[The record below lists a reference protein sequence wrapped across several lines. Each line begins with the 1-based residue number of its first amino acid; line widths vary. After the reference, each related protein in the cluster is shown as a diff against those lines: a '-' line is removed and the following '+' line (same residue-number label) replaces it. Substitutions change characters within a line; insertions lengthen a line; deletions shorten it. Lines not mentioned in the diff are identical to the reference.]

1 MRLPTDWLVMQAPI
15 VEGIVESLR
24 IGVGFLWTA
33 AWAII
38 MGLVV
43 TSLVQVYVSKER
55 MARVLGDGDLT
66 GLTRATA
73 FGAASSGCSFGAVAI
88 GKGLFK
94 KGAHAVNFLAFMFAS
109 TNLIVELGL
118 MILILLGWEFLLAEL
133 LGGLVLIAV
142 MAVLVHLTLPENRF
156 EQVREELNQR
166 DQEHGITED
175 PTCGME
181 GKDEYSLMT
190 DGGETLKFCSEGC
203 METYQQEAASSGGW
217 RDELLSWGGWYK
229 VGNQYRKEWSMIW
242 TDIIAGFLISGF
254 VIVFV
259 PQWVWNTLFLQGD
272 GLLVSAENAIMGV
285 AIAVISFVGSMGN
298 VPFAVALWGGGI
310 SFAGVIAFVYAD
322 LITIPVLNVYRKYYG
337 WTVML
342 YILGVFF
349 VTMAFTGFLMEEL
362 FDVLGIVPDFAG
374 GQTATEQEYFEI
386 NYTFYLNIIAFALSG
401 VLLYVYRRG
410 LGAPGQHRDPVC
422 GMRTDDDGPST
433 TYDGETYY
441 FCSTAC
447 KRAFEETPAEIA
459 GESPRGSD
467 SESSHE

>member
-1 MRLPTDWLVMQAPI
+1 MIALTQEILEA
-15 VEGIVESLR
+15 LR
-24 IGVGFLWTA
+24 IGIGFLWTG

-38 MGLVV
+38 MGLAI

-55 MARVLGDGDLT
+55 MAAMLGTGDLS
-66 GLTRATA
+66 GVTRATL

-133 LGGLVLIAV
+133 LGGVILIAV
-142 MAVLVHLTLPENRF
+142 MALIVHLTLPENLFDR
-156 EQVREELNQR
+156 VREELNQQ
-166 DQEHGITED
+166 DHEQGVMED

-181 GKDEYSLMT
+181 GKDEYSLVT
-190 DGGETLKFCSEGC
+190 DDGETLTFCSAGC
-203 METYQQEAASSGGW
+203 METYQQEVSSSAGW

-229 VGNQYRKEWSMIW
+229 IGNQYRKEWSMIW
-242 TDIIAGFLISGF
+242 KDVIAGFLISGF

-259 PQWVWNTLFLQGD
+259 PQRIWNALFLQGD
-272 GLLVSAENAIMGV
+272 SLLVTAENAIMGV
-285 AIAVISFVGSMGN
+285 TIAVLSFVGSMGN

-337 WTVML
+337 WKVML

-349 VTMAFTGFLMEEL
+349 VTMAFTGFLMELL
-362 FDVLGIVPDFAG
+362 FDAFGIVPDLAG
-374 GQTATEQEYFEI
+374 GETATEQTYFEL
-386 NYTFYLNIIAFALSG
+386 NYTLYLNVIAFVLSG
-401 VLLYVYRRG
+401 FLLYVYRRG
-410 LGAPGQHRDPVC
+410 LGAPGQYRDPVC
-422 GMRTDDDGPST
+422 GMRTDDSSPT
-433 TYDGETYY
+433 LTYDGETYY
-441 FCSTAC
+441 FCSGTC
-447 KRAFEETPAEIA
+447 RRTFQQTPEEYAHEHPLVH
-459 GESPRGSD
+459 S
-467 SESSHE
+467 SEDGDHAHH

>member
-66 GLTRATA
+66 GLTKATL

-94 KGAHAVNFLAFMFAS
+94 KGAHTVNFLAFMFAS

-118 MILILLGWEFLLAEL
+118 MILVLLGWEFLLAEL

-142 MAVLVHLTLPENRF
+142 MAVIVHVTLPKSLFDE
-156 EQVREELNQR
+156 VRDELNER
-166 DQEHGITED
+166 DREHGITED

-181 GKDEYSLMT
+181 GQKEHTIVT
-190 DGGETLKFCSEGC
+190 DGGETLRFCSEGC
-203 METYQQEAASSGGW
+203 LESYRQQTASSGNW
-217 RDELLSWGGWYK
+217 RDELRSWGGWYK
-229 VGNQYRKEWSMIW
+229 LGNQYRKEWSMLW
-242 TDIIAGFLISGF
+242 TDVVAGFLISGF

-259 PQWVWNTLFLQGD
+259 PQWVWNRLFVQGD
-272 GLLVSAENAIMGV
+272 GLLVTAENAVMGV
-285 AIAVISFVGSMGN
+285 
-298 VPFAVALWGGGI
+298 AVALWGGGV

-322 LITIPVLNVYRKYYG
+322 LITVPVLNVYRKYYG
-337 WTVML
+337 WQVML

-349 VTMAFTGFLMEEL
+349 VTMALTGFLMELL
-362 FDVLGIVPDFAG
+362 FDALGIIPNLAG
-374 GQTATEQEYFEI
+374 GQTATEQTYFAVD
-386 NYTFYLNIIAFALSG
+386 YTFYLNLIAVGLSG
-401 VLLYVYRRG
+401 FLLYVYWRG
-410 LGAPGQHRDPVC
+410 LGAPGEYRDPVC
-422 GMRTDDDGPST
+422 GMRADDSGPSAR
-433 TYDGETYY
+433 YDGETYY
-441 FCSTAC
+441 FCSETC
-447 KRAFEETPAEIA
+447 KRAFENEPTGFADRGPRIA
-459 GESPRGSD
+459 DE
-467 SESSHE
+467 SHEHAH

>member
-1 MRLPTDWLVMQAPI
+1 MVATMID
-15 VEGIVESLR
+15 GIFEALR

-38 MGLVV
+38 MGLTI

-55 MARVLGDGDLT
+55 MAQVLGDGDLS
-66 GLTRATA
+66 GLTKATA

-118 MILILLGWEFLLAEL
+118 MILILLGWEFLVAEL
-133 LGGLVLIAV
+133 LGGLILIAV
-142 MAVLVHLTLPENRF
+142 MAVIVHLTLPENLF
-156 EQVREELNQR
+156 DEVRETLNER
-166 DQEHGITED
+166 DREAGVTED

-181 GKDEYSLMT
+181 GKDEYTLTT

-203 METYQQEAASSGGW
+203 METYLQETSSRGGW

-242 TDIIAGFLISGF
+242 KDVVAGFLISGF

-259 PQWVWNTLFLQGD
+259 PQSVWNTLFIQGD
-272 GLLVSAENAIMGV
+272 GLLVTAENALMGV
-285 AIAVISFVGSMGN
+285 TIAVLSFVGSMGN

-337 WTVML
+337 WKVML

-349 VTMAFTGFLMEEL
+349 VTMAFTGFLMELL
-362 FDVLGIVPDFAG
+362 FDALGIVPDLAG
-374 GQTATEQEYFEI
+374 GETATEQTYFEL
-386 NYTFYLNIIAFALSG
+386 NYTFYLNVVAFALSG
-401 VLLYVYRRG
+401 FLLYVYRRG
-410 LGAPGQHRDPVC
+410 LGAPGQYRDPVC
-422 GMRTDDDGPST
+422 GMRTDDSEPSAT
-433 TYDGETYY
+433 HDGETYY
-441 FCSTAC
+441 FCSQTC
-447 KRAFEETPAEIA
+447 KETFEEDPDEFATGHPMVME
-459 GESPRGSD
+459 GHD
-467 SESSHE
+467 H

>member
-1 MRLPTDWLVMQAPI
+1 MQATI
-15 VEGIVESLR
+15 IDGVLESLR

-38 MGLVV
+38 MGLTI

-55 MARVLGDGDLT
+55 MAQVLGEGDLT
-66 GLTRATA
+66 GLTKATV

-133 LGGLVLIAV
+133 LGGLILIAV
-142 MAVLVHLTLPENRF
+142 MAVIVHLTLPESLF
-156 EQVREELNQR
+156 SEVRKTLNER
-166 DQEHGITED
+166 DHASGVTED

-181 GKDEYSLMT
+181 GKDEYTLTT

-203 METYQQEAASSGGW
+203 METYRQETSSSGGW

-242 TDIIAGFLISGF
+242 KDIVAGFLISGF

-259 PQWVWNTLFLQGD
+259 PQWVWNTLFIQGD
-272 GLLVSAENAIMGV
+272 GLLVTAENAIMGV

-298 VPFAVALWGGGI
+298 VPFAVALWGGGV
-310 SFAGVIAFVYAD
+310 SFAGIIAFVYAD

-337 WTVML
+337 WKVML

-349 VTMAFTGFLMEEL
+349 VTMAFTGFLMEVL
-362 FDVLGIVPDFAG
+362 FDALGIIPDLAG
-374 GQTATEQEYFEI
+374 GETATEQTYFEL
-386 NYTFYLNIIAFALSG
+386 NYTFYLNTIAFVLSG
-401 VLLYVYRRG
+401 FLLYVYRRG
-410 LGAPGQHRDPVC
+410 LGAPGQYRDPVC
-422 GMRTDDDGPST
+422 GMRTDDEGPSASHDRT
-433 TYDGETYY
+433 TYY
-441 FCSTAC
+441 FCSKTC
-447 KRAFEETPAEIA
+447 KRTFEEEPTEFTDQ
-459 GESPRGSD
+459 SPQI
-467 SESSHE
+467 SSHDHDHDH

>member
-1 MRLPTDWLVMQAPI
+1 MQAALLDG
-15 VEGIVESLR
+15 VLESLR

-38 MGLVV
+38 MGLTI

-55 MARVLGDGDLT
+55 MAQVLGDGDLR
-66 GLTRATA
+66 GLTKATV

-133 LGGLVLIAV
+133 LGGLILIAV
-142 MAVLVHLTLPENRF
+142 MAVIVHLTLPENLF
-156 EQVREELNQR
+156 SEVRETLN
-166 DQEHGITED
+166 EHDHASGVTED

-181 GKDEYSLMT
+181 GKDEYTLTT

-203 METYQQEAASSGGW
+203 METYHQETSSHGGW
-217 RDELLSWGGWYK
+217 REELLSWGGWYK

-242 TDIIAGFLISGF
+242 KDIVAGFIISGF

-259 PQWVWNTLFLQGD
+259 PQWVWNTLFIQGD
-272 GLLVSAENAIMGV
+272 GLLVTAENAVMGV
-285 AIAVISFVGSMGN
+285 IIAVLSFVGSMGN

-310 SFAGVIAFVYAD
+310 SFAGIIAFVYAD
-322 LITIPVLNVYRKYYG
+322 LITVPVLNVYRKYYG
-337 WTVML
+337 WQIML

-349 VTMAFTGFLMEEL
+349 VTMAFTGFLMELL
-362 FDVLGIVPDFAG
+362 FDALGIVPDLAAG
-374 GQTATEQEYFEI
+374 ETATEQTYFEL
-386 NYTFYLNIIAFALSG
+386 NYTFYLNLIAFALSG
-401 VLLYVYRRG
+401 FLIYVYRRG
-410 LGAPGQHRDPVC
+410 IGAPGQYRDPVC
-422 GMRTDDDGPST
+422 GMRTDDEGPSASH
-433 TYDGETYY
+433 DGMTYY
-441 FCSTAC
+441 FCSKTC
-447 KRAFEETPAEIA
+447 KRTFEEEPTEFADQ
-459 GESPRGSD
+459 SPQLT
-467 SESSHE
+467 SSSA

>member
-1 MRLPTDWLVMQAPI
+1 MVATMID
-15 VEGIVESLR
+15 GISEALR

-38 MGLVV
+38 MGLTI

-55 MARVLGDGDLT
+55 MAQVLGDGDLS
-66 GLTRATA
+66 GLTKATA

-118 MILILLGWEFLLAEL
+118 MILILLGWEFLVAEL
-133 LGGLVLIAV
+133 LGGLILIAV
-142 MAVLVHLTLPENRF
+142 MAVIVHLTLPENLF
-156 EQVREELNQR
+156 DEVRETLNER
-166 DQEHGITED
+166 DHEAGVTED

-181 GKDEYSLMT
+181 GKDEYTLTT

-203 METYQQEAASSGGW
+203 METYRQEMSSRGGW

-242 TDIIAGFLISGF
+242 KDVIAGFLISGF

-259 PQWVWNTLFLQGD
+259 PQWVWNTLFIQGD
-272 GLLVSAENAIMGV
+272 GLLVTAENAVMGV
-285 AIAVISFVGSMGN
+285 IIAVLSFVGSMGN
-298 VPFAVALWGGGI
+298 VPFAVALWGGGV
-310 SFAGVIAFVYAD
+310 SFAGIIAFVYAD
-322 LITIPVLNVYRKYYG
+322 LITVPVLNVYRKYYG
-337 WTVML
+337 WKIML

-349 VTMAFTGFLMEEL
+349 VTMAFTGFLMELL
-362 FDVLGIVPDFAG
+362 FDALGIVPDLAG
-374 GQTATEQEYFEI
+374 GETATEQTYFEL

-401 VLLYVYRRG
+401 FLLYVYRRG
-410 LGAPGQHRDPVC
+410 IGAPGQYRDPVC
-422 GMRTDDDGPST
+422 GMRTDDEGPSASN
-433 TYDGETYY
+433 DGMTYY
-441 FCSTAC
+441 FCSKTC
-447 KRAFEETPAEIA
+447 KRAFEEEPTEFADQ
-459 GESPRGSD
+459 SPQITNHD
-467 SESSHE
+467 HDH

>member
-1 MRLPTDWLVMQAPI
+1 MVATILDGVLEA
-15 VEGIVESLR
+15 LR

-38 MGLVV
+38 MGLTI

-55 MARVLGDGDLT
+55 MAQVLGDGDLR
-66 GLTRATA
+66 GLTKATA

-118 MILILLGWEFLLAEL
+118 MILILLGWEFLVAEL
-133 LGGLVLIAV
+133 LGGLILIAV
-142 MAVLVHLTLPENRF
+142 MAVIVHLTLPETLF
-156 EQVREELNQR
+156 DEVRETLNDR
-166 DQEHGITED
+166 DREAGVTED

-181 GKDEYSLMT
+181 GKDEYTVVT

-203 METYQQEAASSGGW
+203 LETYQQHAAGRGGW
-217 RDELLSWGGWYK
+217 REELLSWGGWYK

-242 TDIIAGFLISGF
+242 KDVIAGFLISGF

-259 PQWVWNTLFLQGD
+259 PQRVWNTLFVQGD
-272 GLLVSAENAIMGV
+272 GLLVTAENAIMGV

-337 WTVML
+337 WQVML

-349 VTMAFTGFLMEEL
+349 VTMAFTGFCMELL
-362 FDVLGIVPDFAG
+362 FDALGIVPDLAG
-374 GQTATEQEYFEI
+374 GETATEQTYFEL

-401 VLLYVYRRG
+401 GLIYVYRRG
-410 LGAPGQHRDPVC
+410 LGAPGQYRDPVC
-422 GMRTDDDGPST
+422 GMRTDDDGPSA
-433 TYDGETYY
+433 TYDGDTYY
-441 FCSTAC
+441 FCSNTC
-447 KRAFEETPAEIA
+447 KQTFDEEPAEYA
-459 GESPRGSD
+459 TGHPMVMDGHD
-467 SESSHE
+467 HDH

>member
-1 MRLPTDWLVMQAPI
+1 MVVMPVDGVFEA
-15 VEGIVESLR
+15 LR

-38 MGLVV
+38 MGLVI

-55 MARVLGDGDLT
+55 MAGLLGTGDVR
-66 GLTRATA
+66 GVARATV

-94 KGAHAVNFLAFMFAS
+94 KGAHVVPFLAFMFAS

-142 MAVLVHLTLPENRF
+142 MAVLVHLTLPENLF
-156 EQVREELNQR
+156 EEVRYELAAR
-166 DQEHGITED
+166 DEKAGTTED

-181 GKDEYSLMT
+181 GSDVYTVVT
-190 DGGETLKFCSEGC
+190 DGGETRKFCSAGC
-203 METYQQEAASSGGW
+203 LETYEQAVASRGSW
-217 RDELLSWGGWYK
+217 REELRSWGGWYK
-229 VGNQYRKEWSMIW
+229 VANQYRKEWSMIW
-242 TDIIAGFLISGF
+242 TDVVAGFLVSGF

-259 PQWVWNTLFLQGD
+259 PQWVWNSLFLEGD
-272 GLLVSAENAIMGV
+272 SLLVSAENAVMGV
-285 AIAVISFVGSMGN
+285 AIAVLSFVGSMGN

-337 WTVML
+337 WQVMA
-342 YILGVFF
+342 YILCVFF

-362 FDVLGIVPDFAG
+362 FTALGIVPNLAG
-374 GQTATEQEYFEI
+374 GQTASEQTYFEL
-386 NYTFYLNIIAFALSG
+386 NYTFYMNIIAFAISG
-401 VLLYVYRRG
+401 FLLYVYRRG
-410 LGAPGQHRDPVC
+410 LGAPGQYRDPVC
-422 GMRTDDDGPST
+422 GMRTDDSGPSVT
-433 TYDGETYY
+433 HDGETFY
-441 FCSTAC
+441 FCSKTC
-447 KRAFEETPAEIA
+447 KRSFETNPPAFSEEHPE
-459 GESPRGSD
+459 GSGRGTTRD
-467 SESSHE
+467 HEHH

>member
-1 MRLPTDWLVMQAPI
+1 MQA
-15 VEGIVESLR
+15 VLVDGVLDALR

-38 MGLVV
+38 MGLTI

-55 MARVLGDGDLT
+55 MARVLGDDDLSS
-66 GLTRATA
+66 LAMATA

-88 GKGLFK
+88 GKGLFA
-94 KGAHAVNFLAFMFAS
+94 KGAHVVNFLAFMFAS

-118 MILILLGWEFLLAEL
+118 MILILLGWEFLVAEL
-133 LGGLVLIAV
+133 LGGLILIAV
-142 MAVLVHLTLPENRF
+142 MALLVHLTLPENLF
-156 EQVREELNQR
+156 DEVRQELNHR
-166 DQEHGITED
+166 DQEHGVTED

-181 GKDEYSLMT
+181 GKDEYSLVT

-272 GLLVSAENAIMGV
+272 GLVVTAENAVMGV
-285 AIAVISFVGSMGN
+285 AIAVISFVGSIGN
-298 VPFAVALWGGGI
+298 VPFAVALWGGGV

-322 LITIPVLNVYRKYYG
+322 LITIPVLNVYRKYSGIY
-337 WTVML
+337 VMA

-349 VTMAFTGFLMEEL
+349 VTMTFSGFLMEQL
-362 FDVLGIVPDFAG
+362 FTALGIVPNLAG
-374 GQTATEQEYFEI
+374 GETATEQTYFDLD
-386 NYTFYLNIIAFALSG
+386 YTFYLNLVAFALSG
-401 VLLYVYRRG
+401 FLLYVYWRG
-410 LGAPGQHRDPVC
+410 LGAPGLYRDPVC

>member
-1 MRLPTDWLVMQAPI
+1 MQPTILDGVLEA
-15 VEGIVESLR
+15 LR

-38 MGLVV
+38 MGLTV

-55 MARVLGDGDLT
+55 MAKVLGDGDIAGVT
-66 GLTRATA
+66 KATV

-94 KGAHAVNFLAFMFAS
+94 KGAHTVNFLAFMFAS

-142 MAVLVHLTLPENRF
+142 MAVIVHLTLPENLF
-156 EQVREELNQR
+156 DEVRDTLNER
-166 DQEHGITED
+166 DRESGVTED

-181 GKDEYSLMT
+181 GKQEYSLTT
-190 DGGETLKFCSEGC
+190 DGGERLQFCSEGC
-203 METYQQEAASSGGW
+203 METYLQETSSSGGW
-217 RDELLSWGGWYK
+217 RDELLSWGGWYR

-242 TDIIAGFLISGF
+242 KDVIAGFLISGF

-259 PQWVWNTLFLQGD
+259 PQWVWNALFIQGD
-272 GLLVSAENAIMGV
+272 GLLVTAENAVMGV
-285 AIAVISFVGSMGN
+285 AIAVLSFVGSMGN

-337 WTVML
+337 WQIML

-349 VTMAFTGFLMEEL
+349 VTMAFTGFLMELL
-362 FDVLGIVPDFAG
+362 FNALGIVPNLAG
-374 GQTATEQEYFEI
+374 GETATDQTYFEL
-386 NYTFYLNIIAFALSG
+386 NYTFYLNLIAFALSG
-401 VLLYVYRRG
+401 FLLYVYRRG
-410 LGAPGQHRDPVC
+410 LGAPGQYRDPVC
-422 GMRTDDDGPST
+422 GMRTDDSGPAAT
-433 TYDGETYY
+433 HDDETYY
-441 FCSTAC
+441 FCSQTC
-447 KRAFEETPAEIA
+447 EKTFEEKP
-459 GESPRGSD
+459 GEYATGHPMEMDG
-467 SESSHE
+467 HNH